1 MSHELS
7 SSTGDS
13 DLNPMDLLLA
23 KLSEQQSMIN
33 KQHHALRTVDDVAYT
48 RPVECLA
55 NSSGSSAA
63 ENPEADTA
71 REMARNTSPTGLDK
85 QGAEPPSAEEV
96 IRLKLELE
104 KAKGKIAQMDQE
116 LIQTRITK
124 HTIEQ
129 VIGTASEAD
138 FPLNQPGDPKSF
150 PQALSTASRAPYD
163 RDNSWV
169 VHEDAHSDTSD
180 ALSASGFN
188 RARAIWGNNRR
199 QQYPMGLPDFQAP
212 PTAFPHGAWVGR
224 GFGQQ
229 FTEAPG
235 PYGHSLGGFRADR
248 LTPDLD
254 TGMGPPG
261 ERRNNRNS
269 SRLSTRNN
277 GAFPYAG
284 SASSYDGYGPGII
297 GYGSVAGM
305 AGSAT
310 GGTSAGLGMGLG
322 LSNVMDYHPQPI
334 GTPLSP
340 FAPEFTSTGE
350 GWKNDVSG
358 VTDAIFVDY

>member
-1 MSHELS
+1 MSHELP
-7 SSTGDS
+7 SSTGDN

-23 KLSEQQSMIN
+23 KLSEQQSVIN

-48 RPVECLA
+48 RTVEYLA

-71 REMARNTSPTGLDK
+71 GKMARNTSPVAPDNTE
-85 QGAEPPSAEEV
+85 AEQPSAEEV

-116 LIQTRITK
+116 LTQTRITK

-138 FPLNQPGDPKSF
+138 FPLNQPGDLKSF
-150 PQALSTASRAPYD
+150 PQALNPASGASYG
-163 RDNSWV
+163 RDNSWI

-188 RARAIWGNNRR
+188 RARAIWGNNGR

-224 GFGQQ
+224 GFSQQ
-229 FTEAPG
+229 LVEPPS
-235 PYGHSLGGFRADR
+235 PYGPSLGGFRADR

-254 TGMGPPG
+254 TRMGPPG
-261 ERRNNRNS
+261 ERRNNRNN
-269 SRLSTRNN
+269 SRLGNRNN

-284 SASSYDGYGPGII
+284 SASPYEGYGPGII
-297 GYGSVAGM
+297 GYSSVAGM
-305 AGSAT
+305 AGSAAGAT
-310 GGTSAGLGMGLG
+310 GAGLGMGLG
-322 LSNVMDYHPQPI
+322 LSTAMDYHPQPI

-350 GWKNDVSG
+350 AWKNDVRA
-358 VTDAIFVDY
+358 TK